1 MQSDSEKEER
11 KSKNLP
17 LGGTIPRGKGI
28 IFSRKEQTMQNTLTV
43 AIESLDVTDHP
54 LHEHT
59 ELGWDGNLDEL
70 AMFMLVE
77 SITCYGEDEQI
88 PIFDE
93 RVSKIGL
100 SFRAHPSFKSVLH
113 LLYLSNQD

>member
-1 MQSDSEKEER
+1 MPK
-11 KSKNLP
+11 
-17 LGGTIPRGKGI
+17 GKGI
-28 IFSRKEQTMQNTLTV
+28 AFSRKNETMQNTLTV
-43 AIESLDVTDHP
+43 AIEALDVTDHP

-93 RVSKIGL
+93 RVSKLGL
-100 SFRAHPSFKSVLH
+100 SFRAHPTFKSVLH
-113 LLYLSNQD
+113 LLYLSNQDS